1 MTIPPHLLTL
11 LAAACGAAAVALAPS
26 ARADSDDADCH
37 DHSAVSLCHK
47 PTRVPTSSTGYD
59 PTMQQLLVGN
69 LANPTPPIAA
79 LG

>member
-1 MTIPPHLLTL
+1 MKISRHRLTL
-11 LAAACGAAAVALAPS
+11 LMAACGAAAIALAPS
-26 ARADSDDADCH
+26 ARADSDDSDCH

-47 PTRVPTSSTGYD
+47 PARGPTSAGGDD

>member
-1 MTIPPHLLTL
+1 MTISPHLLTL

-26 ARADSDDADCH
+26 ARADSDDGDCH

-59 PTMQQLLVGN
+59 PMMQQLL
-69 LANPTPPIAA
+69 PMTSTYR
-79 LG
+79 